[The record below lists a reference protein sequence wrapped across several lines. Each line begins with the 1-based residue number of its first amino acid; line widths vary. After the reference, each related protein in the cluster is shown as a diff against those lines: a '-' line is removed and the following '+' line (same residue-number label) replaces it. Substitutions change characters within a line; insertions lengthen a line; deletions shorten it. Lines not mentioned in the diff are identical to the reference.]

1 MLVELAEEMSFNI
14 LRVGGT
20 LTGQYDGLDEGS
32 LVGNFSGQDLFI
44 TYAGG
49 DGNDVT
55 LFTVPEP
62 TTVLIWSMLAGLG
75 FAFRRRQ

>member
-1 MLVELAEEMSFNI
+1 MLVELTEEMSFNI

-32 LVGNFSGQDLFI
+32 RVDNFSGQDLFI

-75 FAFRRRQ
+75 FAVRRLQ